1 LGIVGVGGVGG
12 AANLSN
18 LAAGR
23 DWEEKKMAWWN
34 VESVRSKKLRVR
46 DSRGVEVSLYVC
58 EEEHDRGV
66 RGEVFQK
73 RGETE
78 KERKRER
85 EKERGQKLV
94 VREGR
99 RDSRGGICGK
109 GKRGEGVG
117 LERGRDR

>member
-1 LGIVGVGGVGG
+1 
-12 AANLSN
+12 
-18 LAAGR
+18 
-23 DWEEKKMAWWN
+23 MAWWD

-58 EEEHDRGV
+58 EEEHYRGV

-73 RGETE
+73 RGET
-78 KERKRER
+78 

-99 RDSRGGICGK
+99 RDSRGGVCGK
-109 GKRGEGVG
+109 GKRGERVG

>member
-1 LGIVGVGGVGG
+1 MSDQRNCVCETL
-12 AANLSN
+12 
-18 LAAGR
+18 
-23 DWEEKKMAWWN
+23 
-34 VESVRSKKLRVR
+34 VESR
-46 DSRGVEVSLYVC
+46 YPCTVC

-73 RGETE
+73 RGQAE
-78 KERKRER
+78 KERKKER

-109 GKRGEGVG
+109 GKRGERVG